1 MPTGL
6 RAKSS
11 SVKIDFTIK
20 IGGEAGQ
27 GLVTM
32 GFLFSKV
39 FARKGLNVFSNQAI
53 QSRIRGGH
61 NCFQIRVSDTRVLAP
76 AASTDI
82 LIALDRESSCHL
94 KELKANSIVIFDSTV
109 APLPSPEALLPL
121 GCILDIPLARI
132 ASENGGNK
140 IMSNIAAVAAVLGLL
155 EYDINVLSELIR
167 ESFGDKDKAVG
178 EVNVKVA
185 QAGYDFVFKKVKC
198 NKLLSL
204 SGLNGKGKILVS
216 GSEAVAL
223 GALAAGCQFISA
235 YPMSPSTGIMT
246 YLASKEDDYHV
257 VVEQAEDEIASI
269 NMALGASFAGARS
282 MTASSGGGF
291 ALMAEGL
298 SLAGMVETPIVIVV
312 AQRPGPATGLPTRT
326 AQEDLQ
332 FVIHAGHGEFPR
344 MVLAPA
350 TIEEAFFA
358 TARAFNIA
366 DNYRAPVIILT
377 DQFIADSYMTVDD
390 IGLKAVSVER
400 NILSDEELKD
410 IKEYKSYKITKSGV
424 PPRALPGN
432 PYCFVTADSDEHDE
446 TGRITEDL
454 DLTRPEMVKKRNRKN
469 VGLLREA
476 RPPIKYGPKD
486 ADNCLIGWGSTYG
499 ALKEVIDLL
508 NSESRK
514 QHEKVALFHFSDVWP
529 LNEKHFGFLKKCKF
543 AAVVENNFT
552 GQFAQLIAE
561 TTGKII
567 KSKINKFNGL
577 PFEAE
582 EIVKAY
588 RRLKKNG

>member
-1 MPTGL
+1 
-6 RAKSS
+6 
-11 SVKIDFTIK
+11 
-20 IGGEAGQ
+20 
-27 GLVTM
+27 M
-32 GFLFSKV
+32 GFLLSRA
-39 FARKGLNVFSNQAI
+39 FARKGLNVFSNQVI

-61 NCFQIRVSDTRVLAP
+61 NWFQIRVSDARVLAP
-76 AASTDI
+76 SDTTDI
-82 LIALDRESSCHL
+82 LIALDNESSCHL
-94 KELKANSIVIFDSTV
+94 NELSKNSVVIFDSTIV
-109 APLPSPEALLPL
+109 KIEHSL
-121 GCILDIPLARI
+121 GCLLDIPMAKI

-140 IMSNIAAVAAVLGLL
+140 IMSNIVAVASVLGLL
-155 EYDINVLSELIR
+155 EYDVNVLFGLIR
-167 ESFGDKDKAVG
+167 ESFGDKDKSVG
-178 EVNVKVA
+178 DINIKVA
-185 QAGYDFVFKKVKC
+185 QAGYDYVFKKVKC
-198 NKLLSL
+198 SELPSL
-204 SGLNGKGKILVS
+204 SSLDGKGKMLVS

-246 YLASKEDDYHV
+246 YLASKEDDCHV
-257 VVEQAEDEIASI
+257 VVEQSEDEIASI

-291 ALMAEGL
+291 ALMVEGL

-312 AQRPGPATGLPTRT
+312 AQRPAPATGLPTRT

-332 FVIHAGHGEFPR
+332 FVIRAGHGEFPR

-350 TIEEAFFA
+350 TIEEVFFA

-366 DNYRAPVIILT
+366 DTYRVPVIILS
-377 DQFIADSYMTVDD
+377 DQFIADSYATIDD
-390 IGLKAVSVER
+390 IDLKAVKIER
-400 NILSDEELKD
+400 NILSDEELKGL
-410 IKEYKSYKITKSGV
+410 KEYKSYQITKSGV
-424 PPRALPGN
+424 SPRALPGN

-446 TGRITEDL
+446 SGRITEDL
-454 DLTRPEMVKKRNRKN
+454 DVTRPEMVKKRNRKN
-469 VGLLREA
+469 LGLLKEA

-499 ALKEVIDLL
+499 ALKEAVDLL
-508 NSESRK
+508 NSEGRK
-514 QHEKVALFHFSDVWP
+514 RHEKVTLFHFSDVWP
-529 LNEKHFGFLKKCKF
+529 LNEKHFAFLKKIKF

-561 TTGKII
+561 TTGKIL
-567 KSKINKFNGL
+567 KNRINKFNGL

-588 RRLKKNG
+588 RKLKKNG

>member
-6 RAKSS
+6 KARSS

-27 GLVTM
+27 GLATM
-32 GFLFSKV
+32 GFLLSKA
-39 FARKGLNVFSNQAI
+39 FARKGLNVFANQVI

-61 NCFQIRVSDTRVLAP
+61 NWFQIRASDARVLAP
-76 AASTDI
+76 SAATDI

-94 KELKANSIVIFDSTV
+94 KELKANSVVIFDSTV
-109 APLPSPEALLPL
+109 VKMESTL
-121 GCILDIPLARI
+121 GCPLDIPLAKI

-140 IMSNIAAVAAVLGLL
+140 IMSNIAAVACVLGLL
-155 EYDINVLSELIR
+155 EYDVNVLFELIR
-167 ESFGDKDKAVG
+167 ESFGDKDKAIG
-178 EVNVKVA
+178 DVNIKVA
-185 QAGYDFVFKKVKC
+185 QAGYDLVFKKVKC
-198 NKLLSL
+198 NKLPSL
-204 SGLNGKGKILVS
+204 SALEGKRKMLVS

-246 YLASKEDDYHV
+246 YLAAKEDDYHV
-257 VVEQAEDEIASI
+257 VVEQSEDEIASI

-291 ALMAEGL
+291 ALMVEGL

-312 AQRPGPATGLPTRT
+312 AQRPAPATGLPTRT

-366 DNYRAPVIILT
+366 DTYRVPVIILS
-377 DQFIADSYMTVDD
+377 DQFIADSYLTVDD
-390 IGLKAVSVER
+390 IDLKEVKIER
-400 NILSDEELKD
+400 NILSDEELKKL
-410 IKEYKSYKITKSGV
+410 KEYKSYQITKSGV
-424 PPRALPGN
+424 SPRALPGN
-432 PYCFVTADSDEHDE
+432 PYFFVTADSDEHDE

-454 DLTRPEMVKKRNRKN
+454 DFMRPEMVKKRNRKN
-469 VGLLREA
+469 LGLLKEA
-476 RPPIKYGPKD
+476 RPPIRYGPKD
-486 ADNCLIGWGSTYG
+486 AEDCLIGWGSTYG
-499 ALKEVIDLL
+499 ALKEAVDLL
-508 NSESRK
+508 NYEGRK
-514 QHEKVALFHFSDVWP
+514 RHEKVALFHFSDVWP
-529 LNEKHFGFLKKCKF
+529 LNEKHFTFLKKLEF

-552 GQFAQLIAE
+552 GQFARLIAE
-561 TTGKII
+561 TTGKVI
-567 KSKINKFNGL
+567 KNRINKFNGL

-582 EIVKAY
+582 EIAKAY
-588 RRLKKNG
+588 RKFKKNG